1 MLKLTKSEVVWE
13 AVYRGLYGAPELDTS
28 VYQKRVNEA
37 SSWIERVKICTK
49 RWSVPMPLYGYW
61 NAPQNTPPRISSR
74 ILPKPPFL
82 NLLFFLLSLPFLLG
96 VQHRSLYF
104 HQNLR
109 WQREGNTP
117 AAVLCNENLM
127 YVVPF
132 LVCKVSFQKTRR
144 RGKSCAYTLS
154 LPMRLLPAPPSILL
168 LPHLHVLQPSYSLCV
183 FFILFYF
190 FF

>member
-74 ILPKPPFL
+74 ILPKCS
-82 NLLFFLLSLPFLLG
+82 LLRISYSTIASSTTSPKTSKFTPRQPSPILLS
-96 VQHRSLYF
+96 S
-104 HQNLR
+104 
-109 WQREGNTP
+109 TSS
-117 AAVLCNENLM
+117 
-127 YVVPF
+127 
-132 LVCKVSFQKTRR
+132 SFY
-144 RGKSCAYTLS
+144 SPC
-154 LPMRLLPAPPSILL
+154 
-168 LPHLHVLQPSYSLCV
+168 PSYLGYNTAASTSIRTCDGKEKETHRP
-183 FFILFYF
+183 LFCAMRT
-190 FF
+190 